1 MTTLEQPKPAQ
12 QKESNESDSHMNDI
26 PTHPL
31 NCVWTPCGCH
41 PVIAA
46 IPNWQKKIAWPWPRA
61 ARLRRQMLKR
71 GLRLGLPRPLTN
83 ASANWSEWKA
93 VLNGAKSNMA
103 TPAATTY
110 GLPIYNPAT
119 GFHLENPERNEIW
132 DNPELLRFVC
142 HNGKARGQWP
152 NKKSLTISSEI

>member
-1 MTTLEQPKPAQ
+1 MNAQIATTTPQPGSLHRMVRPRC
-12 QKESNESDSHMNDI
+12 DDI

-31 NCVWTPCGCH
+31 NCGWTPRGCH

-71 GLRLGLPRPLTN
+71 GIRLGLPRPLTT
-83 ASANWSEWKA
+83 AAANWSEWES
-93 VLNGAKSNMA
+93 VLNGAQCNMA

-110 GLPIYNPAT
+110 GLR
-119 GFHLENPERNEIW
+119 ERERNEVW

-142 HNGKARGQWP
+142 QNGKARGQWP
-152 NKKSLTISSEI
+152 ND